1 MRFQKRY
8 IWSKTLGIR
17 SRMHEEQNAQAKIFP
32 HVIWWDSIHPRGKA
46 FLHSSIPAFL
56 LKLPRY
62 FNKTHCW
69 KISWVWITDIQ
80 IGVWETGLHPKKKG
94 TPVERSQEWIKNH
107 TELWWLTRG
116 QQQSSPKASLF
127 SGTLIHILLI
137 LVAFDHFWQRVC
149 FGPLGPSLFQVQLF
163 QTSAIPRVPIII
175 ECIVLQWVK
184 GIFSVLENR
193 EWTNRSE
200 MHFSW
205 TASIQRKARKPF
217 ADELLCGNLRRN

>member
-1 MRFQKRY
+1 MLENIGHSFKDARGTKRP
-8 IWSKTLGIR
+8 SKNIPPCYLVGFNSPTG
-17 SRMHEEQNAQAKIFP
+17 K
-32 HVIWWDSIHPRGKA
+32 SISA
-46 FLHSSIPAFL
+46 FLHSSIPAETTEILQQDTL
-56 LKLPRY
+56 LENIMGMNYGCTNWCLR
-62 FNKTHCW
+62 NW
-69 KISWVWITDIQ
+69 AASQ
-80 IGVWETGLHPKKKG
+80 KKG

-193 EWTNRSE
+193 E
-200 MHFSW
+200 
-205 TASIQRKARKPF
+205 
-217 ADELLCGNLRRN
+217 